1 MTSYLAVQY
10 SMARQ
15 PMTDFPSLLIDML
28 IRRCGLEPS
37 LMVEVGPGRGDWVQR
52 GFQVIPVDFEHLL
65 PGTMSVDLE
74 RDRWATRLG
83 RHVELVFQKSVI
95 EHLHSPTLML
105 RECHNAL
112 MPGGLL
118 ILMCPDWR
126 TYMKTFYDDYTH
138 RQPYDHVS
146 LQDVLEANG
155 FTEVKVERI
164 YQYPPFWR
172 YPALTILA
180 TLWRWITPVEFSL
193 WLSNRTGW
201 GCFRWSSQLTLLAT
215 ARRPR

>member
-37 LMVEVGPGRGDWVQR
+37 LMVEVGPGRGDFVQAWVQR

-65 PGTMSVDLE
+65 
-74 RDRWATRLG
+74 
-83 RHVELVFQKSVI
+83 
-95 EHLHSPTLML
+95 
-105 RECHNAL
+105 
-112 MPGGLL
+112 
-118 ILMCPDWR
+118 
-126 TYMKTFYDDYTH
+126 
-138 RQPYDHVS
+138 